1 MTSENPS
8 PSVGPGPAGA
18 QPEPSQTPVPVSNTD
33 AVGSAPAERSSGSL
47 GRPAT
52 GQPTPA
58 PTPEHASRTA
68 MAWGVTILGLVLLVL
83 LIVFIAQNQVMVPLK
98 YFGFDG
104 TVNLGLA
111 LLVAA
116 VTGGF
121 VVAAVGGARILK
133 LRGQARGT
141 GGRTRRPR

>member
-8 PSVGPGPAGA
+8 PHVDPRPAEA
-18 QPEPSQTPVPVSNTD
+18 RPEPVQTPVPVSNTG
-33 AVGSAPAERSSGSL
+33 AVESTRVERPVGSPAEPAGQPAPA
-47 GRPAT
+47 AD
-52 GQPTPA
+52 
-58 PTPEHASRTA
+58 HASRTA

-98 YFGFDG
+98 YFGFEG

-133 LRGQARGT
+133 LRAQARGA
-141 GGRTRRPR
+141 GGKTRRPR

>member
-8 PSVGPGPAGA
+8 PPVDPRPAGA
-18 QPEPSQTPVPVSNTD
+18 QPEPVRTPVPAPD
-33 AVGSAPAERSSGSL
+33 AGAAESTRTERPNGPLGVPAARQPAPAGD
-47 GRPAT
+47 
-52 GQPTPA
+52 
-58 PTPEHASRTA
+58 HASRTA

-83 LIVFIAQNQVMVPLK
+83 LIVFIAQNQVTVPLR
-98 YFGFDG
+98 YFGFEG

-133 LRGQARGT
+133 LRAQARGA
-141 GGRTRRPR
+141 GGKTRRPR